1 MRFVS
6 GLVLSIPLAFL
17 ALQPASAQTPLPKE
31 KPAPVIPGTAGKGPL
46 TLIASAAVTY
56 QEYFAHDC
64 PQVLAVDSAGW
75 ATHATLGTAESC
87 PASGITQEL
96 MRQTL
101 SACDAFTAHA
111 SCSIV
116 AVGKKIVWDGPISY
130 LPGRYIPQSPNQ
142 HSIVLRKVR
151 SEDDISTTFAT
162 SVGLV
167 TRVDDYKAAIRFKR
181 DNEIGVC
188 RGVLKRHDVDTATID
203 LTCTK
208 LGQVTGTIALNE
220 DGKTGAGTAAGIG
233 ERQFEITILPLADFM
248 KDGASI
254 QAADSQSDTPQS
266 ETPMTNDRT
275 KGAS

>member
-1 MRFVS
+1 MRFVK

-17 ALQPASAQTPLPKE
+17 ALQPASAQTALPKE
-31 KPAPVIPGTAGKGPL
+31 KPAPILPGTAGKGQL

-101 SACDAFTAHA
+101 NACDTFTAHA

-116 AVGKKIVWDGPISY
+116 AIGRKIVWDGPISY
-130 LPGRYIPQSPNQ
+130 LPGRYIPQSAEQ

-151 SEDDISTTFAT
+151 SEEEDPTTFAT

-167 TRVDDYKAAIRFKR
+167 TKVDDYKAKIHFKR

-188 RGVLKRHDVDTATID
+188 RGHLMRHDVDTATIN
-203 LTCTK
+203 LTCTRV
-208 LGQVTGTIALNE
+208 GQVTGTIALNE
-220 DGKTGAGTAAGIG
+220 DGMTGAGTAGTG
-233 ERQFEITILPLADFM
+233 ERQFEFTILPLADFM

-254 QAADSQSDTPQS
+254 QAAGSDSD
-266 ETPMTNDRT
+266 TPMTNDKT
-275 KGAS
+275 NGAS